1 MLNKDRKRQEKK
13 DDITI
18 EELVEIER
26 AKLGADL
33 KKVTLE
39 SFLEWKRRKIKER
52 SENDEKESERK
63 KAEFK
68 AGRNLGLSGREM
80 FTFNPELAMDEDMDE
95 DEAAYE
101 NIPREDEGDRSY
113 KEINLEL
120 LANEAEEVDDTG
132 TQATNRRLENT
143 NSNGEDGENSGDSE
157 DGAVGGNQDI
167 GPIDETLFDNID
179 ELGEEIDEL
188 TID

>member
-33 KKVTLE
+33 KKITLE
-39 SFLEWKRRKIKER
+39 SFLQWKKRKIKER
-52 SENDEKESERK
+52 SEKDEKESERK

-68 AGRNLGLSGREM
+68 AGRNLGISGREM

-101 NIPREDEGDRSY
+101 NIPREEEGDGSY

-120 LANEAEEVDDTG
+120 LANEAQEVDDTG

-143 NSNGEDGENSGDSE
+143 NSNGEDG
-157 DGAVGGNQDI
+157 AVGGNDEDI